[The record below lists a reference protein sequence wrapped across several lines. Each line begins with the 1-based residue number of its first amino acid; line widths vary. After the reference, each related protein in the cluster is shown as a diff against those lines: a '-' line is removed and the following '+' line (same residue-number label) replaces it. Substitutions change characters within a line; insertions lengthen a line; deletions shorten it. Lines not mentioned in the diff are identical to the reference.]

1 MTNVIDENNSLV
13 LDSNFVEVYGAKMHY
28 LSTGKGDP
36 ILFLHGM
43 PTSSYLWRNIM
54 PGLSSEGAC
63 YAPDMIGMGRSEK
76 MDIAYTIDDH
86 IKYLNGFIRSL
97 NLKNITLVLHAWGSI
112 LGFEYARLHPENIK
126 GIAFYESHIKIAEA
140 DSEVSLP
147 ISEFVAMLK
156 YQDNIYKKVV
166 DDNFLLNN
174 FLNAGMIN
182 SLSEADLAEYNRPFL
197 EPKDRMVLLQ
207 YVNELPFGRKA
218 NRVNDIID
226 IYSSFLQE
234 TKIPKLLLF
243 AIPGFSTSVGTIN
256 WAKENLPNLSLY
268 DLGDGLHFI
277 QESNPKSF
285 VDGLRNWIQEI

>member
-1 MTNVIDENNSLV
+1 MANVINENNGLV

-126 GIAFYESHIKIAEA
+126 GIAFYESHIQK
-140 DSEVSLP
+140 
-147 ISEFVAMLK
+147 
-156 YQDNIYKKVV
+156 
-166 DDNFLLNN
+166 
-174 FLNAGMIN
+174 
-182 SLSEADLAEYNRPFL
+182 
-197 EPKDRMVLLQ
+197 
-207 YVNELPFGRKA
+207 
-218 NRVNDIID
+218 
-226 IYSSFLQE
+226 SS
-234 TKIPKLLLF
+234 
-243 AIPGFSTSVGTIN
+243 
-256 WAKENLPNLSLY
+256 
-268 DLGDGLHFI
+268 
-277 QESNPKSF
+277 
-285 VDGLRNWIQEI
+285 